1 MQYLFLSLSSTL
13 DFDLILVIG
22 GREYEPTPVELV
34 SLDPDNHPVPS
45 CLENLNNFTVP
56 GLWASAGAVDQEGIP
71 FICGGGQNRG
81 FEEDPEYFDECYK
94 YVPEADSWEVQG
106 TMPYKAGFMSDVQ
119 E

>member
-1 MQYLFLSLSSTL
+1 MV
-13 DFDLILVIG
+13 LV
-22 GREYEPTPVELV
+22 
-34 SLDPDNHPVPS
+34 
-45 CLENLNNFTVP
+45 
-56 GLWASAGAVDQEGIP
+56 WAVDQEGIP

-81 FEEDPEYFDECYK
+81 FEENPEYFDECYK